1 MVILD
6 IFLLFTT
13 NRMGHVSYLFIRF
26 SWTEFPIS
34 CHCLVTFSCNVLSL
48 YADSH
53 FLPSVDN
60 LRELLNQ
67 QWSIETTSFSYSTT
81 LQGCTNCGSLAAGLR
96 GNGERMRKWR
106 GNGERMRKWRGN
118 GERMRKWREIHSQ
131 DFLILCLFP
140 PSLSISYIKNCH
152 ILSQNVKYGTFVANV
167 TKNLTYVLWEND
179 SWSNLL
185 WESSANCEGLG
196 RTMKDPG
203 FHKIGQKTNTTLYP
217 PMEDLLQLYFTM
229 LHCFL
234 VRPVAKIWF
243 WSWSLLAFSKRFTAR
258 RGPGK

>member
-1 MVILD
+1 M
-6 IFLLFTT
+6 
-13 NRMGHVSYLFIRF
+13 
-26 SWTEFPIS
+26 E
-34 CHCLVTFSCNVLSL
+34 
-48 YADSH
+48 
-53 FLPSVDN
+53 
-60 LRELLNQ
+60 RE
-67 QWSIETTSFSYSTT
+67 W
-81 LQGCTNCGSLAAGLR
+81 R
-96 GNGERMRKWR
+96 NGERFTLYV
-106 GNGERMRKWRGN
+106 
-118 GERMRKWREIHSQ
+118 H
-131 DFLILCLFP
+131 FLIFSSFP
-140 PSLSISYIKNCH
+140 PSISISYIKKCL
-152 ILSQNVKYGTFVANV
+152 ILSQNAKYGTFVANV
-167 TKNLTYVLWEND
+167 TKKNLSYALWENN
-179 SWSNLL
+179 SGSNLL